1 MALTRKENYLR
12 LMRGEIPEFVPSA
25 AYDPYS
31 EGVAEELLTP
41 QSAPEG
47 SIITSFGVEYVGC
60 PTMGMGAMPAPGKYI
75 LPDITQWEK
84 YIKKPDVSD
93 RNWEKY
99 YMDQAKNFDRENK
112 ALRVG
117 GGDYW
122 LTAVSFMGFEATMM
136 AMYEE
141 PEALKDMLSYVS
153 EFYLEVLKKQ
163 IYYLHPEV
171 LGLMDDD
178 AALDYPFFSPEMYR
192 EFYRPLQQKH
202 IDIAKENNMVIDRH
216 DCGRCEDFIPDW
228 IEMGIQGWGP
238 AQTTNDLKAIKKKYT
253 GKLVINGGWEGV
265 DNTIPIPELKDKLL
279 DFADTFLPGG
289 SFIWGARVTGNP
301 TDPATIERNAVL
313 KDFYYD
319 YVRDYYKTH

>member
-1 MALTRKENYLR
+1 MALTGKENYLR
-12 LMRGEIPEFVPSA
+12 MMRGEIPEYVPA
-25 AYDPYS
+25 MYEPYS
-31 EGVAEELLTP
+31 DGVAEELLTP
-41 QSAPEG
+41 VSAPEG

-60 PTMGMGAMPAPGKYI
+60 PTMNMGAMPAPGKII

-93 RNWEKY
+93 RDWEGY
-99 YMDQAKNFDRENK
+99 YMGQTKNFDRENR

-141 PEALKDMLSYVS
+141 PEAFKDMLNYVS

-163 IYYLHPEV
+163 IYYLKPEV

-192 EFYRPLQQKH
+192 EFFRPLQQKH

-238 AQTTNDLKAIKKKYT
+238 AQITNDLRAIKKKYV
-253 GKLVINGGWEGV
+253 GKLTISGGWEGI
-265 DNTIPIPELKDKLL
+265 DGTIPIPELKDKLL
-279 DFADTFLPGG
+279 DYADTFCPGG
-289 SFIWGARVTGNP
+289 GFIYGARISGDP
-301 TDPATIERNAVL
+301 TDPAVVERTAIV

-319 YVRDYYKTH
+319 YIKPYYKNHP